1 MFLTVSQIILMTAVR
16 KPDQTQRNSYQ
27 GFLSSLETYF
37 WGECLIC
44 EFRLLILKRAQ
55 EIIKTQGII
64 KLIGL
69 L

>member
-1 MFLTVSQIILMTAVR
+1 MTTVT

-27 GFLSSLETYF
+27 GLLSSVEKYF
-37 WGECLIC
+37 WGEC

-64 KLIGL
+64 KLNGL